1 MAKCLLRLQPR
12 RLLPRNPH
20 PTRSMPTSRC
30 RPSTLA
36 MRIFMGVLAVFA
48 FVAGDRPSAG
58 SIAHQSSP
66 QQENPNRPP
75 WAQKSKSVDGSAAPA
90 AKRDASDATQDRTK
104 IIVSVNLVNVL
115 VSVLDEHNRP
125 ASDLPIE
132 AFRVLDEDNPQ
143 AIAVFEKETQQPL
156 DLALMIDASLSAQL
170 GMPSQREAAA
180 HFIQQVLRSGDR
192 LAVYAFDENVTQLA
206 AFSDNVG
213 HLQEAVRKVP
223 AGAGTSIYDAVY
235 LGSHALAK
243 QGSDRR
249 KVIIL
254 ITDGGETTSHADFE
268 SARREAVRTNTLLY
282 TVVIRAMKSESGRN
296 TAGEH
301 ALETITD
308 TTGGAVF
315 YSDSSA
321 QLDSIFDRIDRELR
335 TQYRLGYY
343 PNPRGPADTY
353 RRIEVTVTP
362 RAPGASQPAVN
373 TADSQ
378 SSAAAQTQ
386 PPVYSVRHRKS
397 YY

>member
-1 MAKCLLRLQPR
+1 
-12 RLLPRNPH
+12 
-20 PTRSMPTSRC
+20 
-30 RPSTLA
+30 
-36 MRIFMGVLAVFA
+36 MRIFIGVLAVFA
-48 FVAGDRPSAG
+48 FVGGDGLHAG
-58 SIAHQSSP
+58 SIAHQSSQ

-75 WAQKSKSVDGSAAPA
+75 WAQKSKSADASSAPA
-90 AKRDASDATQDRTK
+90 AKAEASGPAQDRAK
-104 IIVSVNLVNVL
+104 IKVSVNLVNVL

-125 ASDLPIE
+125 AADLPIE
-132 AFRVLDEDNPQ
+132 AFHVLDEDNPQ

-213 HLQEAVRKVP
+213 HLQEAVRRVP
-223 AGAGTSIYDAVY
+223 QGAGTSIYDAVY
-235 LGSHALAK
+235 LGSRALAR

-249 KVIIL
+249 RVIIL
-254 ITDGGETTSHADFE
+254 ITDGGETTSHADFD

-315 YSDSSA
+315 YPDSSA
-321 QLDSIFDRIDRELR
+321 QLDSIFDRIDGELR

-362 RAPGASQPAVN
+362 RAPGASQSAVN

-397 YY
+397 YYTGLP

>member
-1 MAKCLLRLQPR
+1 MTFPRACPTTLALRLSA
-12 RLLPRNPH
+12 RLIILSAWIAGGP
-20 PTRSMPTSRC
+20 SSSSVTS
-30 RPSTLA
+30 A
-36 MRIFMGVLAVFA
+36 QG
-48 FVAGDRPSAG
+48 
-58 SIAHQSSP
+58 
-66 QQENPNRPP
+66 NPNRPP
-75 WAQKSKSVDGSAAPA
+75 WAQKTKSANSSARTAGKDDESA
-90 AKRDASDATQDRTK
+90 VAQDRNK
-104 IIVSVNLVNVL
+104 IKVSVNLVNVL

-125 ASDLPIE
+125 APDLPVE
-132 AFRVLDEDNPQ
+132 AFQLLDEDAPQ
-143 AIAVFEKETQQPL
+143 KIAVFEKETQQPL

-170 GMPSQREAAA
+170 GMPAQREAASK
-180 HFIQQVLRSGDR
+180 FIQQVLRPGDR
-192 LAVYAFDENVTQLA
+192 LAIYGVDENVTQLA

-254 ITDGGETTSHADFE
+254 ITDGGETTSHSDFE

-315 YSDSSA
+315 YPDSSA
-321 QLDSIFDRIDRELR
+321 QIESIFDQINRELR
-335 TQYRLGYY
+335 TQYRLAYY

-362 RAPGASQPAVN
+362 PASAPSTSIHNGGQVVEDAPNAATTNARV
-373 TADSQ
+373 TAQADILK
-378 SSAAAQTQ
+378 TP

-397 YY
+397 YYTGLP